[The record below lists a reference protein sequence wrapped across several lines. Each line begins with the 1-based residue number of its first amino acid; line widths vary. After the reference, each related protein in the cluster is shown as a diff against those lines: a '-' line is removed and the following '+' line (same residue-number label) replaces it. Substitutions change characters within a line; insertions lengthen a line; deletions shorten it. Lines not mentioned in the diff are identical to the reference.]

1 MANALVTIKGIEN
14 GLLIE
19 LDESEVWLTV
29 TEALAQEIDAKESF
43 FKNSPVTV
51 NLGSRPVGKGD
62 MKGLVALL
70 ERRSLTLWAVV
81 SSSNTSINA
90 AHELDVKTNESNQLP
105 FADLLNPSHKAD
117 TKPNPLNALS
127 KGLIIR
133 RTLRSGQRVDIKG
146 HVVIIGDVNPGAEVI
161 ATGDVVIW
169 GKLRGTVHA
178 GTDGDTNVIICALEM
193 SPIQLRIADYIVTS
207 PKGIH
212 QTEPEVALIRDNQI
226 IVESWR

>member
-19 LDESEVWLTV
+19 LDENEVWLTV
-29 TEALAQEIDAKESF
+29 TETLAQEIDAKESF

-62 MKGLVALL
+62 MKGLIALL
-70 ERRSLTLWAVV
+70 ERRTLTLWAVV
-81 SSSNTSINA
+81 SSSNTSINS
-90 AHELDVKTNESNQLP
+90 AHELDIKTNESNQLP
-105 FADLLNPSHKAD
+105 FSDLLNPAHKAD

-178 GTDGDTNVIICALEM
+178 GADGDTNVMICALEM

-212 QTEPEVALIRDNQI
+212 QTEPEIAMIRDNQI

>member
-105 FADLLNPSHKAD
+105 FANLLNPSHKAD

>member
-19 LDESEVWLTV
+19 LDENEVWLTV

-81 SSSNTSINA
+81 SSSNTSINS
-90 AHELDVKTNESNQLP
+90 AHELDIKTNESNQLP

-146 HVVIIGDVNPGAEVI
+146 HVVIIGDVNPGAEVV

-178 GTDGDTNVIICALEM
+178 GADGDTDVMICALEM

-212 QTEPEVALIRDNQI
+212 QTEPEIAVVRDNQI

>member
-14 GLLIE
+14 GLLIG
-19 LDESEVWLTV
+19 LDENEVWLKV
-29 TEALAQEIDAKESF
+29 AEALTQEIDANESF

-51 NLGSRPVGKGD
+51 NLGSRSVATVE
-62 MKGLVALL
+62 MKELVDLL
-70 ERRSLTLWAVV
+70 ERRTLTLWAVV
-81 SSSNTSINA
+81 STNQISIGS
-90 AHELDVKTNESNQLP
+90 AHELDIKTNESNQLP
-105 FADLLNPSHKAD
+105 FLDLLNSLNFVS
-117 TKPNPLNALS
+117 TKPNSQNALS
-127 KGLIIR
+127 KGLIVR

-146 HVVIIGDVNPGAEVI
+146 HVVIFGDVNPGAEVV

-178 GTDGDTNVIICALEM
+178 GADGDTNVMICALEM
-193 SPIQLRIADYIVTS
+193 SPIQLRIAGYIVTS

-212 QTEPEVALIRDNQI
+212 QTEPEVAKIRGNQI